1 MVGVHYEVEIK
12 RNKEQK
18 WVRPTNAAG
27 PQLAGGVLIAAG
39 DEH

>member
-18 WVRPTNAAG
+18 WVRPANAAA
-27 PQLAGGVLIAAG
+27 PQLAGGVLIAG